1 MEIIFAS
8 NNEHKVKEI
17 KEKISEID
25 PTIIVKSLKEEGLD
39 VDIEENGKTFKEN
52 AIIKAEGIY
61 NIVNKPVIADDSGL
75 EIDALNGAPGV
86 YSKRFAGEDATDDE
100 KRKLIL
106 EKMKNIED
114 EKRTARFTC
123 CICFI
128 DENGEKHIFQKSC
141 EGRIAKEMRG
151 NNGFAMDPIFIYG
164 DGNRTFAEFSPEEKN
179 EVSHRALAVNE
190 LIEYLKNKN
199 E

>member
-1 MEIIFAS
+1 MEIIFGS

-17 KEKISEID
+17 KEKISKID

-39 VDIEENGKTFKEN
+39 IDIDENGKTFKEN

-61 NIVNKPVIADDSGL
+61 DIVKKPVIADDSGL
-75 EIDALNGAPGV
+75 EIDALNGEPGV
-86 YSKRFAGEDATDDE
+86 YSNRFAGENATDDD
-100 KRKLIL
+100 KRKIIL
-106 EKMKNIED
+106 DRMKDVED
-114 EKRTARFTC
+114 DKRTARFTC

-128 DENGEKHIFQKSC
+128 DEKGEKHIFQKSC
-141 EGRIAKEMRG
+141 EGRIAKEERG

-164 DGNRTFAEFSPEEKN
+164 NGNRTFAEFSPEEKN

-190 LIEYLKNKN
+190 FLDYLKNNK
-199 E
+199 